1 MIGTNYA
8 ARPNIARL
16 QIRLTGHL
24 PLFRFTISTMPHNQ
38 YTLGFIGIG
47 LMGKPMVL
55 RLLAAGFRVNVWNR
69 SPEKLKP
76 ATDAGALACAS
87 IADVVKASDVIILCL
102 ADTLVVESVVNTD
115 ILDHGSAGKLLID
128 LSSIHPENTRKLAAT
143 LLEKC
148 GMGWVDAPVSGGVAG
163 AEQGSLAIMAGGRAE
178 HIAVARQVL
187 APLYQ
192 QLTHMGDVGSGQVT
206 KICNQMIVSCNVL
219 VIAEMMA
226 LAKQA
231 GVDAEKIPSALAG
244 GFADSKPLQIVG
256 PEMATGTFEPVKW
269 RVKTLLKDLNMAV
282 DLSLKQGCAI
292 PMSGLAAQLMQ
303 LHGSHGY
310 READPSTLI
319 NLYKNTD
326 A

>member
-1 MIGTNYA
+1 M
-8 ARPNIARL
+8 
-16 QIRLTGHL
+16 
-24 PLFRFTISTMPHNQ
+24 SDKK

-47 LMGKPMVL
+47 LMGKPMTL
-55 RLLAAGFRVNVWNR
+55 RLLNAGFSVNVWNR

-76 ATDAGALACAS
+76 VTDAGACAYSS
-87 IADVVKASDVIILCL
+87 IADLVNASDVIILCL
-102 ADTLVVESVVNTD
+102 ADTAVVESVVRND
-115 ILDHGSAGKLLID
+115 ILANGSAGKLLID
-128 LSSIHPENTRKLAAT
+128 LSSIHPENTRQLAA
-143 LLEKC
+143 LLHEKC
-148 GMGWVDAPVSGGVAG
+148 GMGWVDTPVSGGVAG
-163 AEQGSLAIMAGGRAE
+163 AEQGNLAIMAGGSAE
-178 HIAVARQVL
+178 DIAIARTVL
-187 APLYQ
+187 APLYK

-219 VIAEMMA
+219 VIAEMIA

-231 GVDAEKIPSALAG
+231 GVDAGQIPAALAG

-282 DLSLKQGCAI
+282 DLSTRQGNAI

-310 READPSTLI
+310 LEQDPSTLI
-319 NLYKNTD
+319 KLFTRPD

>member
-1 MIGTNYA
+1 M
-8 ARPNIARL
+8 
-16 QIRLTGHL
+16 
-24 PLFRFTISTMPHNQ
+24 SDKK

-47 LMGKPMVL
+47 LMGKPLTL
-55 RLLAAGFRVNVWNR
+55 RLLNAGFSVNVWNR

-76 ATDAGALACAS
+76 VTDAGACAYSS
-87 IADVVKASDVIILCL
+87 IAELVKASDVIILCL
-102 ADTLVVESVVNTD
+102 ADTAVVESVVRND
-115 ILDHGSAGKLLID
+115 ILDNGSTGKLLID
-128 LSSIHPENTRKLAAT
+128 LSSIHPENTRQLAA
-143 LLEKC
+143 LLHETC

-163 AEQGSLAIMAGGRAE
+163 AEQGSLAIMAGGSTE
-178 HIAVARQVL
+178 NIAIARTVL
-187 APLYQ
+187 APLYK

-219 VIAEMMA
+219 VIAEMIA

-231 GVDAEKIPSALAG
+231 GVDAGQIPAALAG

-282 DLSLKQGCAI
+282 DLSTRQGNAI

-310 READPSTLI
+310 LEQDPSTLI
-319 NLYKNTD
+319 KLFTRPD